1 MRTKYRHPP
10 IEEAICQFT
19 LAQSSSWDSDTPRRL
34 FEKFRDRYPAMPM
47 QQQVLQANLASLPA
61 AEAPGITL
69 APVER
74 VVFADT
80 ENQSRLSVG
89 PQVIS
94 IHRAR
99 PYVGFEEDMLPRINY
114 SLPVALETLQTN
126 PTFRTVSVRY
136 INKIEINTTE
146 FSLESYFNYMSTAEA
161 LPPSFDGTIT
171 GFFYRTGAKHN
182 SSPLDLALNFAS
194 LAAPKDT
201 AAFLLDIDLTYNF
214 EEPVG
219 ANDAI
224 AKTVEIKATENSI
237 FESLIT
243 DATRELFK

>member
-1 MRTKYRHPP
+1 MSSLGSADPP
-10 IEEAICQFT
+10 VICTDCCLPVPRSLADTFT
-19 LAQSSSWDSDTPRRL
+19 MPLASMSKVTSTCGTPRGAGAIPASSNMPSFLLYAAISRSPWKTWICTDGWLSSAVVKICERL
-34 FEKFRDRYPAMPM
+34 
-47 QQQVLQANLASLPA
+47 V
-61 AEAPGITL
+61 
-69 APVER
+69 
-74 VVFADT
+74 
-80 ENQSRLSVG
+80 
-89 PQVIS
+89 
-94 IHRAR
+94 
-99 PYVGFEEDMLPRINY
+99 
-114 SLPVALETLQTN
+114 ETLQTN

-219 ANDAI
+219 ANDVI